1 MLQAL
6 RIWNFALIDR
16 VELNLSAGFTAIT
29 GETGSG
35 KSILLSAL
43 GLILGDRADFS
54 VIGPESDK
62 AFVEAEFTIGSFG
75 LEHFFRENDLDFASE
90 TIVRRE
96 ISSSGKSRAFINDTP
111 VGLPVL
117 RAFTEQLVNIHSQY
131 NTLELKSRSY
141 QLEVLDLL
149 SDLTSQ
155 RVEFSTLYQ
164 EYQLKSKQLK
174 ELKHDLAT
182 LLQRQ
187 DYNRFQLNELE
198 ELELDTRDY
207 SSIEADLRKA
217 ENSGEL
223 LQALQAI
230 VAVVENDGQIADKIR
245 EVRPMLERIK
255 GVDPRL
261 DELASRIQ
269 SVMIELS
276 DVSSDASRLMDGIE
290 TDPQKIYDLSK
301 QMDKFNH
308 LLNKH
313 NVQDQAALMELR
325 DKLESEVQ
333 NVENGENDILQLE
346 NELNQ
351 LETDLRQKA
360 VELHA
365 ARKKATADV
374 AERIRMILEELKLPN
389 TKLDFVVNERDE
401 FNQYGLSEVT
411 ILFSANVGIE
421 TVPIE
426 RAGSG
431 GELSRVMLALQK
443 LISEK
448 RQFPTVLFDEID
460 TGVSGDV
467 AQKIG
472 TLLRNMGEHFQLMAI
487 THLPQVAA
495 KASHHLRVDK
505 QLVGN
510 RTITSVHYLNDEER
524 VEEIARLMSGEIITD
539 AAMENAKALMS

>member
-6 RIWNFALIDR
+6 RIRNFALIDR
-16 VELNLSAGFTAIT
+16 VELNLSGGFTAIT

-62 AFVEAEFTIGSFG
+62 AIVEADFKIASFG
-75 LEHFFRENDLDFASE
+75 LESFFRENDLDFSPE
-90 TIVRRE
+90 TIIRRE
-96 ISSSGKSRAFINDTP
+96 INSSGKSRAFINDTP
-111 VGLPVL
+111 VGLPIL

-131 NTLELKSRSY
+131 NTLELKSRTY

-149 SDLTSQ
+149 ADLTPK
-155 RVEFSTLYQ
+155 RAEFSNLFDDYQ
-164 EYQLKSKQLK
+164 TRNKQLK

-198 ELELDTRDY
+198 ELELDSRNY
-207 SSIEADLRKA
+207 SSIETELRKA
-217 ENSGEL
+217 ENSGDL
-223 LQALQAI
+223 LQALQAL
-230 VAVVENDGQIADKIR
+230 VAVVESDGQIADKLR
-245 EVRPMLERIK
+245 EVRPLLDRMK
-255 GVDPRL
+255 GVDSRL
-261 DELASRIQ
+261 DELSTRIQ

-276 DVSSDASRLMDGIE
+276 DISSDASRMIDGIE
-290 TDPQKIYDLSK
+290 TDPQKIFDLSK

-313 NVQDQAALMELR
+313 NLQDQSGLMDLR
-325 DKLESEVQ
+325 NRLEGEVQ

-346 NELNQ
+346 DELNR
-351 LETDLRQKA
+351 LETNLRQKA
-360 VELHA
+360 IELHSTRTKSA
-365 ARKKATADV
+365 AEV
-374 AERIRMILEELKLPN
+374 AGRIQVILEELKLPN
-389 TKLDFVVNERDE
+389 TRLDFVVNEREE
-401 FNQYGLSEVT
+401 FNQYGLSDIT
-411 ILFSANVGIE
+411 ILFSANVGID
-421 TVPIE
+421 TVPID
-426 RAGSG
+426 RAASG

-472 TLLRNMGEHFQLMAI
+472 NLLRNMGEHFQLLAI

-495 KASHHLRVDK
+495 KASHHMRVEK
-505 QLVGN
+505 QLINN
-510 RTITSVHYLNDEER
+510 RTVTSVHFLDTNER
-524 VEEIARLMSGEIITD
+524 VKEIARLMSGETIND
-539 AAMENAKALMS
+539 AAMQNAKALMS

>member
-6 RIWNFALIDR
+6 RIRNFALIDR
-16 VELNLSAGFTAIT
+16 VELNLSGGFTAIT

-62 AFVEAEFTIGSFG
+62 AIVEADFKIASFG
-75 LEHFFRENDLDFASE
+75 LESFFRENDLDFAPE
-90 TIVRRE
+90 TIIRRE

-131 NTLELKSRSY
+131 NTLELKSRAY

-149 SDLTSQ
+149 ADLTPK
-155 RVEFSTLYQ
+155 RTEFSALYE
-164 EYQLKSKQLK
+164 EYQFKNKRLK

-182 LLQRQ
+182 QLQRQ

-198 ELELDTRDY
+198 ELELDSRNY
-207 SSIEADLRKA
+207 SMIEEDLRKA

-223 LQALQAI
+223 LQSLQAI
-230 VAVVENDGQIADKIR
+230 VAVVENDGQIADKLR
-245 EVRPMLERIK
+245 EVRPLLDRMK
-255 GVDPRL
+255 GVDSRL
-261 DELASRIQ
+261 DELSTRIQ

-276 DVSSDASRLMDGIE
+276 DISSDASRMIDGIE
-290 TDPQKIYDLSK
+290 TDPQKIFDLSK

-313 NVQDQAALMELR
+313 NLQDQSGLMELR
-325 DKLESEVQ
+325 DRLEGEVQ
-333 NVENGENDILQLE
+333 NVENGENAILQLE
-346 NELNQ
+346 DELNH
-351 LETDLRQKA
+351 LETNLRQKA
-360 VELHA
+360 IELHSARTKA
-365 ARKKATADV
+365 AADV
-374 AERIRMILEELKLPN
+374 AGRIQVILEELKLPN
-389 TKLDFVVNERDE
+389 TRLDFVVNEREE
-401 FNQYGLSEVT
+401 FNQYGLSDVT
-411 ILFSANVGIE
+411 ILFSANVGID

-426 RAGSG
+426 RAASG

-472 TLLRNMGEHFQLMAI
+472 NLLRNMGEHFQLLAI

-495 KASHHLRVDK
+495 KASHHMHVEK
-505 QLVGN
+505 QLINN
-510 RTITSVHYLNDEER
+510 RTVTSVHFLDTNER
-524 VEEIARLMSGEIITD
+524 VEEIARLMSGETITD
-539 AAMENAKALMS
+539 AAMQNAKALMS

>member
-6 RIWNFALIDR
+6 RIRNFALIDR
-16 VELNLSAGFTAIT
+16 VELNLSGGFTAIT

-62 AFVEAEFTIGSFG
+62 AIVEADFKIASFG
-75 LEHFFRENDLDFASE
+75 LESFFRENDLDFAPD
-90 TIVRRE
+90 TIIRRE

-131 NTLELKSRSY
+131 NTLELKSRAY

-149 SDLTSQ
+149 ADLTPK
-155 RVEFSTLYQ
+155 RTEFSAQYE
-164 EYQLKSKQLK
+164 EYQSKNKRLK

-198 ELELDTRDY
+198 ELELDSRNY
-207 SSIEADLRKA
+207 STIEEDLRKA

-223 LQALQAI
+223 QQALQAI
-230 VAVVENDGQIADKIR
+230 IAVVENDGQIADKLR
-245 EVRPMLERIK
+245 EVRPLLDRMK
-255 GVDPRL
+255 GVDSRL
-261 DELASRIQ
+261 DELSTRIQ

-276 DVSSDASRLMDGIE
+276 DISSDASRMIDGIE
-290 TDPQKIYDLSK
+290 TDPQKIFDLSK

-313 NVQDQAALMELR
+313 NLQDQSGLMDLR
-325 DKLESEVQ
+325 NRLEGEVQ
-333 NVENGENDILQLE
+333 NVENGENEILQLE
-346 NELNQ
+346 DELNH
-351 LETDLRQKA
+351 LETNLRQKA
-360 VELHA
+360 IELHSSRTKA
-365 ARKKATADV
+365 ASDV
-374 AERIRMILEELKLPN
+374 AGRIQVILKELKLPN
-389 TKLDFVVNERDE
+389 TRLDFVVNEREE
-401 FNQYGLSEVT
+401 FNQYGLSDVT
-411 ILFSANVGIE
+411 ILFSANVGID

-426 RAGSG
+426 RAASG

-472 TLLRNMGEHFQLMAI
+472 NLLRNMGEHFQLLAI

-495 KASHHLRVDK
+495 KASHHMRVEK
-505 QLVGN
+505 QLINN
-510 RTITSVHYLNDEER
+510 RTVTSVHFLDTNER
-524 VEEIARLMSGEIITD
+524 VEEIARLMSGETITD
-539 AAMENAKALMS
+539 AAMQNAKALMS

>member
-6 RIWNFALIDR
+6 RIRNFALIDR
-16 VELNLSAGFTAIT
+16 VELNLSGGFTAIT

-43 GLILGDRADFS
+43 GLILGERADFS
-54 VIGPESDK
+54 VIGPDNDK
-62 AFVEAEFTIGSFG
+62 AIVEAEFKIASFG
-75 LEHFFRENDLDFASE
+75 LDSFFRENDLDFAPE
-90 TIVRRE
+90 TIIRRE

-131 NTLELKSRSY
+131 NTLELKSRTY

-149 SDLTSQ
+149 ADLTSK
-155 RVEFSTLYQ
+155 RTDFSNLFD
-164 EYQLKSKQLK
+164 EYQNKNKRLK
-174 ELKHDLAT
+174 ELKHGLAT

-198 ELELDTRDY
+198 ELELDSRNY

-217 ENSGEL
+217 ENSGDL
-223 LQALQAI
+223 LQALQAL

-245 EVRPMLERIK
+245 EVRPLLDRMK
-255 GVDPRL
+255 GVDSRL

-276 DVSSDASRLMDGIE
+276 DVSSDASRMMDGIE

-313 NVQDQAALMELR
+313 NLQDQEALMGLR
-325 DKLESEVQ
+325 DRLEGEVQ
-333 NVENGENDILQLE
+333 NLENGENDILQLE
-346 NELNQ
+346 DELNH
-351 LETDLRQKA
+351 LETNLRQKA
-360 VELHA
+360 ADLHTE
-365 ARKKATADV
+365 RKKAVGSVSDK
-374 AERIRMILEELKLPN
+374 IRNILEELKLPN
-389 TKLDFVVNERDE
+389 TRLDFSVNERE
-401 FNQYGLSEVT
+401 GFNQYGLSDVT
-411 ILFSANVGIE
+411 ILFSANVGIDS
-421 TVPIE
+421 VPIE
-426 RAGSG
+426 RAASG

-472 TLLRNMGEHFQLMAI
+472 NLLRNMGEHFQLLAI

-495 KASHHLRVDK
+495 KASHHMRVEK
-505 QLVGN
+505 QLIGN
-510 RTITSVHYLNDEER
+510 RTVTSVHFLDTNER
-524 VEEIARLMSGEIITD
+524 VEEIARLMSGETITD
-539 AAMENAKALMS
+539 AAMQNAKALMS